1 MVFIYNT
8 FLNEKHLYCSRE
20 ILSSSMFFK
29 CGLSVPVLDYLL
41 LNENITKFTSIS
53 F

>member
-8 FLNEKHLYCSRE
+8 FLNEKLLYCSRE

-29 CGLSVPVLDYLL
+29 CGLSALVLDYLP
-41 LNENITKFTSIS
+41 LNENITKFKSIC